1 MPNRRIHILYIDD
14 DPALGRLV
22 QKTLARRGY
31 EVESVTD
38 AAAGL
43 ARVDEQA
50 FDVVILD
57 HDLGTAW
64 GLDVLATLRERPAP
78 PPVVYVTASS
88 EITVAVQA
96 LKAGAVDYVLK
107 TVGDDF
113 EVLLNSAIEQAI
125 DTARLRR
132 DKERAELELRQ
143 AHDRA
148 VTLLAEVNHRVANSL
163 ALVGSLVRMQAAAVS
178 DTAAKNALAETQ
190 GRIAAIGSLH
200 RRLYTSD
207 DVRSVDMGAYLEGLV
222 GELAVSMTA
231 TGRTPSIRTALASVE
246 LPTDKA
252 VSLGMVVTE
261 LVTNAVKYA
270 YPSGEG
276 EVRVLLLEPS
286 DGAVDLVV
294 EDDGIGWRGVGVAQ
308 GTGLGAKVIAATVR
322 NLSGDFSY
330 EGAGQGTRA
339 RLRIPLQ

>member
-1 MPNRRIHILYIDD
+1 MPNRQIHILYIDD
-14 DPALGRLV
+14 DAALGRLV
-22 QKTLARRGY
+22 EKTLARRGY
-31 EVESVTD
+31 QVESATD
-38 AAAGL
+38 ATVGL

-57 HDLGTAW
+57 HDLGTTW
-64 GLDVLATLRERPAP
+64 GLDVLASLRERPTP

-113 EVLLNSAIEQAI
+113 DVLLNSAIEQAL

-132 DKERAELELRQ
+132 DKERAERELRQ

-178 DTAAKNALAETQ
+178 DTAAKHALAETQ

-207 DVRSVDMGAYLEGLV
+207 DVRSVDVGSYLEGLV
-222 GELAVSMTA
+222 GELSTSMTA
-231 TGRTPSIRTALASVE
+231 TGRTPSIRTALSSIE

-252 VSLGMVVTE
+252 VSVGMVVTE

-270 YPSGEG
+270 YPAGDG
-276 EVRVLLLEPS
+276 EVRVLLSEAP
-286 DGAVDLVV
+286 DGGIDIVV

-308 GTGLGAKVIAATVR
+308 GTGLGGKVIAATVR

-330 EGAGQGTRA
+330 ESAERGTRA